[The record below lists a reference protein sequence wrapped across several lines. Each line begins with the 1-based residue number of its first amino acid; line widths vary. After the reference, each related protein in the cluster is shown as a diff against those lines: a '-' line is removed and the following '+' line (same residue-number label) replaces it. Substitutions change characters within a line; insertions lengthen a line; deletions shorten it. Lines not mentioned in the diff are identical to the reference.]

1 MSSAMDTNNNR
12 NVENQCR
19 IVITQ
24 VLDENRCLFLI
35 LSQHGLQITSD
46 I

>member
-1 MSSAMDTNNNR
+1 MSSVMDTNNNR
-12 NVENQCR
+12 NVKIQGR

-35 LSQHGLQITSD
+35 LSQHGLQIASD